1 MSNNLIEK
9 AYKELEEN
17 INSNDLNCFQENL
30 VEQLRK
36 YEADGVGYVK
46 QLFELFE
53 KHPSVYWGE
62 PGAIVHYLE
71 SLDRGLYEKELIA
84 SIERCPVDH
93 TIWMLNRVCNSKKTK
108 EEINKYCDIFKKVI
122 QKKFL
127 NDNVI
132 NSAESFLN
140 YQNKRLAQIDN
151 AHNIDSHSTNKNAL
165 NDIFGFLNSINI
177 KPKK

>member
-17 INSNDLNCFQENL
+17 INSNDLNCFQKNL

-71 SLDRGLYEKELIA
+71 SLDRDLYEKELIA

-93 TIWMLNRVCNSKKTK
+93 TLWMLNRLCNSKHTK
-108 EEINKYCDIFKKVI
+108 EEINKYCNIFKDVVE
-122 QKKFL
+122 QKNL
-127 NDNVI
+127 DSNVVS
-132 NSAESFLN
+132 SAEHFFN
-140 YQNKRLAQIDN
+140 YQNKRLNQIYNENSSSDL
-151 AHNIDSHSTNKNAL
+151 SSKNMNNL
-165 NDIFGFLNSINI
+165 FDVLSFIKI